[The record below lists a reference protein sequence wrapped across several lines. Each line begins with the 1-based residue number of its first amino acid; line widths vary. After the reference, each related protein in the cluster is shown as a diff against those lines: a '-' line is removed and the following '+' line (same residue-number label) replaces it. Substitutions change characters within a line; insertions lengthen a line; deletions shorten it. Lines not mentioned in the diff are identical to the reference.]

1 MNIEP
6 ILARLF
12 SLQRFGIKLG
22 LQNIT
27 ELLAFVGDPHKK
39 LKTLHIAGSNGKG
52 SVCSFL
58 TSILMESGY
67 KTGLYTSP
75 HLVRFNERIKINGVE
90 IEDTYIADFYLEVEP
105 FIRDK
110 NPTFFE
116 VTTALA
122 LKYFADNNVDYAVIE
137 TGLGGR
143 LDSTNILEPLASVI
157 TSISLEHTE
166 YLGNT
171 LREIALEKA
180 GIIKRNTPVFIGEL
194 PQEAESAIMET
205 AQNRGSDLY
214 KLKDFIKGNS
224 GSLTLESNGKTCI
237 ISLSSPLKGGY
248 QIKNAA
254 LASLTINKVF
264 GFNDPSVIEKGL
276 QKVLINTGFQGRY
289 ERYNENPLVIFDA
302 AHNIEGIEN
311 LISVYAQEG
320 KRPEESVIL
329 FGVMRDKAY
338 KEMLRML
345 KPYFG
350 EFRFV
355 TINYDRSATYQE
367 LNAAAS
373 ELGINGIEE
382 KSPAEYIKSFIREK
396 DVRTLIVAGSIYVLG
411 EIKKDLGLT

>member
-12 SLQRFGIKLG
+12 ALQKFGIKLG